1 MIECPFY
8 DTCFSPRRAE
18 ITITENSSQL
28 GFLQLPIIASNCFSL
43 FYVKHLKQCQAPS
56 ECLMCLYFFIS
67 HFVHALIFLNN
78 CFLLSHLQHE
88 KHCVKYSEVIK
99 YLPLCRV
106 FKTILHLVKKV
117 RLTFRES

>member
-1 MIECPFY
+1 MIDCPFY

-56 ECLMCLYFFIS
+56 ECFMCFFYLPLCSCIY
-67 HFVHALIFLNN
+67 FLNN
-78 CFLLSHLQHE
+78 CFLLSHLQDE

-117 RLTFRES
+117 RLTLRES